1 MFINP
6 FAGTA
11 MKEVYICDAIR
22 TPIGKYGGSL
32 SSVRPDDLAAMV
44 LNALAM
50 RNAHLPLQQLDDV
63 IMGCANQAGED
74 NRNVARMALL
84 LAGFPDTV
92 PGVTINRLCGS
103 GLDAIGTAARAIMAG
118 EAHLMIAGGVES
130 MSRAPFVMEK
140 ATEAFA
146 RNTKLYDTTLGWR
159 FINKTMEKMY
169 GTEAMV
175 ETAENI
181 AKEMQISREDQ
192 DRFAY
197 WSQQKTQ
204 QAQINNWFESEIL
217 PVALPQAKG
226 ESLKISADEH
236 PRLAALDKLAALKPL
251 LMGGTVTAGN
261 ASGINDGAAA
271 VILASEEAVKTF
283 HLTPK
288 AKILGMA
295 VAGLHPRVMGLGP
308 VVAIQKL
315 LNKFG
320 ETLSYFDLLEINE
333 AFAVQVLGSVR
344 SLGIDDHDPRINP
357 LGGAIA
363 LGHPLGMSGTR
374 LVVTAL
380 NQMEKFDKKRALC
393 TMCIGVGQGIA
404 LAIEKT

>member
-1 MFINP
+1 
-6 FAGTA
+6 
-11 MKEVYICDAIR
+11 
-22 TPIGKYGGSL
+22 
-32 SSVRPDDLAAMV
+32 
-44 LNALAM
+44 
-50 RNAHLPLQQLDDV
+50 
-63 IMGCANQAGED
+63 
-74 NRNVARMALL
+74 
-84 LAGFPDTV
+84 
-92 PGVTINRLCGS
+92 
-103 GLDAIGTAARAIMAG
+103 
-118 EAHLMIAGGVES
+118 
-130 MSRAPFVMEK
+130 
-140 ATEAFA
+140 
-146 RNTKLYDTTLGWR
+146 
-159 FINKTMEKMY
+159 
-169 GTEAMV
+169 
-175 ETAENI
+175 
-181 AKEMQISREDQ
+181 
-192 DRFAY
+192 
-197 WSQQKTQ
+197 
-204 QAQINNWFESEIL
+204 
-217 PVALPQAKG
+217 
-226 ESLKISADEH
+226 
-236 PRLAALDKLAALKPL
+236 
-251 LMGGTVTAGN
+251 MGGTVTAGN